1 MALANSERTAARLQL
16 VEEHVRYENDHD
28 LDGILSTF
36 GETALYEEQPWGERH
51 EGLDRVRAYY
61 AALVEAL
68 PDLSIDIQRWHITED
83 AVILEV
89 TISGTHLGAWRGVPA
104 TGRRVDFP
112 LCGVY
117 TFTADNKL
125 AGERIYYDRA
135 TVLRQLGLYHEP
147 LTVLG
152 RVTTALMHPWTVG
165 RAYARQLVGDHS
177 RATRRRSP
185 GPGVR

>member
-1 MALANSERTAARLQL
+1 MAPVNTERTAPRLQI

-28 LDGILSTF
+28 LEGILSTF
-36 GETALYEEQPWGERH
+36 GESALYEEQPWGERH
-51 EGLDRVRAYY
+51 EGHDRVRAYY
-61 AALVEAL
+61 EALVTAL
-68 PDLSIDIQRWHITED
+68 PDLSIDVHRRHITED
-83 AVILEV
+83 VIILEV
-89 TISGTHLGAWRGVPA
+89 TISGTHRGAWRGVPP
-104 TGRRVDFP
+104 TGHRVSFP
-112 LCGVY
+112 LCGIY

-165 RAYARQLVGDHS
+165 RAYVRRLLGARKGS
-177 RATRRRSP
+177 GT
-185 GPGVR
+185 